1 MKNIFIIEPA
11 NIVHCE
17 AKSFT
22 LISCHLSFYFL
33 FFIVLLLA
41 FLFSYTICLCS
52 IFLSNFL
59 SLEKFY
65 QMTFSQKLS
74 FHSCCFS
81 GDWLLSKSSAQ
92 QFSRDFLSLFF
103 GAGSILNSFYHLH
116 LLFLSTC
123 QVMPEKND
131 WGRRMK
137 LVLKLCHRLKKEKK
151 RKG

>member
-103 GAGSILNSFYHLH
+103 GAGSTSLGSYAS
-116 LLFLSTC
+116 LLLDF
-123 QVMPEKND
+123 
-131 WGRRMK
+131 
-137 LVLKLCHRLKKEKK
+137 LCHFKLLPNLPKEK
-151 RKG
+151 